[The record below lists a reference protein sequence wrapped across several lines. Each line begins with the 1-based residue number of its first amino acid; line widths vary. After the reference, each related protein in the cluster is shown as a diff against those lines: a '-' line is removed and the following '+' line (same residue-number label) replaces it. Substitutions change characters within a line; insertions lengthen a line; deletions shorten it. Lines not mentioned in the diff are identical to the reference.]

1 MNPRSQ
7 AGTVSLRSAN
17 PRDVPAIN
25 LNFFKEGSDKDLQA
39 IYEGIESVRS
49 WLSKVD
55 TSAPDSLGPFTEL
68 HPCEG
73 QIIGGGGAGGGKQG
87 GNCSVEAQKTYIK
100 EQAYSHH
107 ASSSCKIGADG
118 DKLAVLDSKF
128 RVRGVVGLRV
138 VDASSFP
145 KVCLFTVVYVC
156 LFDGL
161 LDCCE
166 RDAKQR
172 YSWRVADLWCEQ
184 VPGAFPVLPTMMLS
198 EKATEDVLADSK
210 S

>member
-7 AGTVSLRSAN
+7 AGIVELRSTD

-55 TSAPDSLGPFTEL
+55 TSAPDSLGPFEEL

-73 QIIGGGGAGGGKQG
+73 QIIGGGSAGGKQG

-107 ASSSCKIGADG
+107 ASSSCKIGAEG
-118 DKLAVLDSKF
+118 DKMAVLDSKF

-145 KVCLFTVVYVC
+145 KV
-156 LFDGL
+156 
-161 LDCCE
+161 
-166 RDAKQR
+166 
-172 YSWRVADLWCEQ
+172 
-184 VPGAFPVLPTMMLS
+184 PGAFPVLPTMMLS
-198 EKATEDVLADSK
+198 EKATEDVLAEK
-210 S
+210 Y

>member
-17 PRDVPAIN
+17 PRDVTDIN
-25 LNFFKEGSDKDLQA
+25 FNFFKEAGSDKDLQA
-39 IYEGIESVRS
+39 LLEGVQSVRS

-55 TSAPDSLGPFTEL
+55 ASAPDSLAPFKEL

-73 QIIGGGGAGGGKQG
+73 EIGKQT
-87 GNCSVEAQKTYIK
+87 CTEEAQKTYLK

-107 ASSSCKIGADG
+107 ASSTCRIGADD

-128 RVRGVVGLRV
+128 RVRGVQGLRV

-145 KVCLFTVVYVC
+145 KV
-156 LFDGL
+156 
-161 LDCCE
+161 
-166 RDAKQR
+166 
-172 YSWRVADLWCEQ
+172 
-184 VPGAFPVLPTMMLS
+184 PGAFPVLPTMMLG
-198 EKATEDVLADSK
+198 EKASEVLIHGH
-210 S
+210 

>member
-7 AGTVSLRSAN
+7 AGVVELLSSD

-25 LNFFKEGSDKDLQA
+25 FNFFKDAGSEKDLQA
-39 IYEGIESVRS
+39 IYEGIEWVRS

-55 TSAPDSLGPFTEL
+55 PSAPNSIAPFKEL

-73 QIIGGGGAGGGKQG
+73 EIGKQ
-87 GNCSVEAQKTYIK
+87 NCTVESQKLYLK

-107 ASSSCKIGADG
+107 ASSSCKIGSDS

-128 RVRGVVGLRV
+128 RVRGVQGLRV

-145 KVCLFTVVYVC
+145 
-156 LFDGL
+156 
-161 LDCCE
+161 
-166 RDAKQR
+166 R
-172 YSWRVADLWCEQ
+172 
-184 VPGAFPVLPTMMLS
+184 VPGGFPVLPTMMLS
-198 EKATEDVLADSK
+198 EKATEDVLAEK
-210 S
+210 Y